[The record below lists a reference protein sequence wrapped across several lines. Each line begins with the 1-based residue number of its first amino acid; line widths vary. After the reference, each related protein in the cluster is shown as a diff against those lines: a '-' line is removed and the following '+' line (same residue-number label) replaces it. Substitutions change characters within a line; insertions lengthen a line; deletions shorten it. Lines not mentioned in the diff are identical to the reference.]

1 MAENGISR
9 SRIIQER
16 PVATAQAVTRGVE
29 RARNAPI
36 GRCAFLDE
44 YGVSSEAEYKR
55 RNVADGRIMLHGQIG
70 WRDPAKSR
78 RGWREFYEAINKAGG
93 RLDRYGICLDWSMGY
108 PAHMREGR
116 PKGTGLILG
125 GPEDFAALTAEAPVA
140 PHFGDFVLGMPA
152 AVENTQAAL
161 YAGATSIGN
170 MGQYFTFRMPG
181 WDDDLAT
188 TEATVEALALIA
200 AQPVEIMVHSN
211 LDDGFA
217 PLFTDMACSLGAALL
232 ERYIVEELLGGYV
245 GHCYG
250 HTFSEPL
257 TRLAFQRALAKDRE
271 DRPGTM
277 VYGNTVLYDGSGPE
291 NYAALTSYL
300 MIDIAAQQL
309 LPSGHAVNPVPIT
322 EAERIPDIDEA
333 IEAALVAL
341 RLIERAEEF
350 ARIVDV
356 AAADRVAGEL
366 LRGGEMFRDRVLA
379 GLAEAGFDIDNA
391 GEVMLALR
399 RIGPK
404 MLERLFGPG
413 VEDPGLLN
421 GRAPTVPATAIR
433 ALERAADKLVA
444 RIEPAER
451 EEIRAAKLSVCLS
464 ATDVHEY
471 GKILIGETLARLG
484 VSVID
489 AGVHAEPDD
498 VAALARDRGAD
509 FVAVSTYNGVALGY
523 LKALQ
528 RALAAADVTAPVLIG
543 GRLNQLPEASN
554 TSLPVDVSDRL
565 AETGALVCG
574 RAEDMFAPLLEA
586 ARDRE
591 AKP

>member
-1 MAENGISR
+1 MFPG
-9 SRIIQER
+9 R
-16 PVATAQAVTRGVE
+16 PVATAAAVAQGKE
-29 RARNAPI
+29 RARTLSV
-36 GRCAFLDE
+36 GRCTYLDE
-44 YGVSSEAEYKR
+44 YGVSSETEYKR
-55 RNVADGRIMLHGQIG
+55 RAVADGRIMLHGQIG

-78 RGWREFYEAINKAGG
+78 RGWREFYEAIDKAGG

-108 PAHMREGR
+108 PAAMREGR
-116 PKGTGLILG
+116 PKGTGLILD
-125 GPEDFAALTAEAPVA
+125 GPDDFAALTAEAPVA

-152 AVENTQAAL
+152 AVENTEAAL

-200 AQPVEIMVHSN
+200 AQPVEIIVHSN

-217 PLFTDMACSLGAALL
+217 PLFADMACSLGGALL
-232 ERYIVEELLGGYV
+232 ERYIVEDLLGGYI

-257 TRLAFQRALAKDRE
+257 TRLAFQRALAAGRE

-291 NYAALTSYL
+291 NYAALASYL
-300 MIDIAAQQL
+300 MVDIVAQQL

-322 EAERIPDIDEA
+322 EAVRIPDIDEA
-333 IEAALVAL
+333 IEAALLAL

-350 ARIVDV
+350 AGIVDV
-356 AAADRVAGEL
+356 VAADRVAAKL
-366 LRGGEMFRDRVLA
+366 LHGGEIFRDRVLA
-379 GLAEAGFDIDNA
+379 GLAEAGFDTKDA

-404 MLERLFGPG
+404 TLERLFGPG
-413 VEDPGLLN
+413 AKDPGQLN

-444 RIEPAER
+444 RIDAGER
-451 EEIRAAKLSVCLS
+451 EEISAAELSVCLS

-528 RALAAADVTAPVLIG
+528 RALMAADVKAPVLIG

-554 TSLPVDVSDRL
+554 TSLPVDVSERL
-565 AETGALVCG
+565 AETGAVVCN
-574 RAEDMFAPLLEA
+574 RAEDMFTPLLEA
-586 ARDRE
+586 ARGK
-591 AKP
+591 AGAA